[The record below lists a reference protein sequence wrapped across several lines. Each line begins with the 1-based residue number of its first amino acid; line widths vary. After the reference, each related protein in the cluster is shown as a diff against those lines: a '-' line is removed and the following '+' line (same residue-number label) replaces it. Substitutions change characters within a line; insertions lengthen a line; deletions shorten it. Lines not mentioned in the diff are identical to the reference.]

1 MVYKD
6 DRSIPIVIYSNLRN
20 LKFWTF
26 QCTVKVDR
34 FCRIEFTGRTRG
46 WRNFSA
52 QLCKHNYFEG
62 LQNYVLFLRFH
73 IMHRMLFQTLKFRVL
88 KNRPCFMFNL
98 FTKPFDYYVTSL
110 TSEQLLS
117 TYRWYQ
123 SNHITHND
131 IENNDYNKNFVTLWS
146 YTFYVTSKSRLVG
159 TISTSRLNNIKT
171 DLPGKI
177 PVGKLIWLLNFK
189 QFAVGK
195 QNCGF
200 Q

>member
-1 MVYKD
+1 
-6 DRSIPIVIYSNLRN
+6 
-20 LKFWTF
+20 
-26 QCTVKVDR
+26 
-34 FCRIEFTGRTRG
+34 
-46 WRNFSA
+46 
-52 QLCKHNYFEG
+52 
-62 LQNYVLFLRFH
+62 
-73 IMHRMLFQTLKFRVL
+73 
-88 KNRPCFMFNL
+88 MFNL

-171 DLPGKI
+171 DLPPFKAAGRNTCYTFDNKYIRTKVSLGPCWMAGQPRIFKGKI
-177 PVGKLIWLLNFK
+177 RGRK
-189 QFAVGK
+189 
-195 QNCGF
+195 
-200 Q
+200 